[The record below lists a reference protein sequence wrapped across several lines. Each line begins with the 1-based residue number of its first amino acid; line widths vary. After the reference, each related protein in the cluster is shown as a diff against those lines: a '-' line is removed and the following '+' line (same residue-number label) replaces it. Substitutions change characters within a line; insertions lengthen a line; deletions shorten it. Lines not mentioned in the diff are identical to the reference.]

1 MRQIGEHTVEMNKT
15 YSHRLSRVSGLVAA
29 AGLFA
34 VVVGGYLY
42 YQNSDG
48 ADASAELQKP
58 PSPGAA
64 SASASAAGTTADA
77 ASNVNSQRVAA
88 VANAPAAPAANQGS
102 PAPSPSANRAPE
114 LPARVAV
121 SAQSKPI
128 SLSTNDFA
136 YVQKSSANLRST
148 PSVRAKRVGQAPRG
162 AKLNIVR
169 RTGKWVQ
176 VESGA
181 TKGWVSGNLLGPR
194 SP

>member
-1 MRQIGEHTVEMNKT
+1 METDKT
-15 YSHRLSRVSGLVAA
+15 GSHRLSRVSGLVAA
-29 AGLFA
+29 AGLLA

-42 YQNSDG
+42 YQNSEG
-48 ADASAELQKP
+48 ADASAELPKP

-64 SASASAAGTTADA
+64 GASAPGTTANA
-77 ASNVNSQRVAA
+77 ASNVNLQRVAA
-88 VANAPAAPAANQGS
+88 AAATNAPAAPAANQGS
-102 PAPSPSANRAPE
+102 QAAPPSTNNAPAIPPE
-114 LPARVAV
+114 PAARTAI

-162 AKLNIVR
+162 TKLNIVR